1 LISPRNDLLLRIEQ
15 PILVLTM
22 KRNIYK
28 SKNYFFSV
36 KLCSL
41 VQLLIVVFGLLTIM
55 EFGNMMDQSHFPG
68 SGIELDRYDEGN
80 NTDLI
85 WDNFKDGY
93 FLDVVDKGRDDENAS
108 ECSNFITQT
117 QLSGATSGILRCQGT
132 ANAQKIQNCSN
143 DMCVFLIIA

>member
-1 LISPRNDLLLRIEQ
+1 
-15 PILVLTM
+15 
-22 KRNIYK
+22 
-28 SKNYFFSV
+28 
-36 KLCSL
+36 
-41 VQLLIVVFGLLTIM
+41 
-55 EFGNMMDQSHFPG
+55 MMDQSHFPG

-85 WDNFKDGY
+85 WDNFN
-93 FLDVVDKGRDDENAS
+93 VVDKGRDDENAS

-143 DMCVFLIIA
+143 DMCFFLIIA

>member
-1 LISPRNDLLLRIEQ
+1 
-15 PILVLTM
+15 
-22 KRNIYK
+22 
-28 SKNYFFSV
+28 
-36 KLCSL
+36 
-41 VQLLIVVFGLLTIM
+41 
-55 EFGNMMDQSHFPG
+55 MMDQSHFPG

-85 WDNFKDGY
+85 WDNFKDNRHPRH
-93 FLDVVDKGRDDENAS
+93 VVDKGRDDENAS

-143 DMCVFLIIA
+143 DMCFFLINA